1 MADVDFDEFDGGYA
15 AQNAGPLTGRALTI
29 VNIAGAVCSLALV
42 LGLGVWGYKLAVR
55 DVSGIPVVRALE
67 GPLRVAPENPGGDVA
82 MYQGLSV
89 NAVAAA
95 GTALPLPDKLILAP
109 REVSLT
115 AEDQAGTAA
124 LQPLP
129 EADPTANVAAAP
141 ELAMLAEPD
150 LAPVEIAPIAAQIP
164 ALDAAIPADPAMD
177 ATSLAVTEPLPA
189 TQEDAVAAALAAALA
204 DGDSGDPTAATD
216 LAAPDLA
223 APEKN
228 VSNPAMSARPKQRP
242 TSRSAAPVAPAATE
256 TTVATETTA
265 VPEASAEA
273 APASA
278 AAAVAEIDPSTIPA
292 GTRLVQLGAFDDEA
306 SARAEWAKLQAD
318 FPDLIAAKAMVVQ
331 SAQSGGRTFY
341 RLRAHGFADE
351 DVARQFCA
359 AMLAQNA
366 SCIPVAQK

>member
-15 AQNAGPLTGRALTI
+15 EHEIASGYATGRARAMINL
-29 VNIAGAVCSLALV
+29 AGAACSIALV
-42 LGLGVWGYKLAVR
+42 IGLGIWGYKLAVR

-67 GPLRVAPENPGGDVA
+67 GPLRIAPDNPGGDVA
-82 MYQGLSV
+82 MHQGLSV

-109 REVSLT
+109 KEVALT
-115 AEDQAGTAA
+115 AEDQAGTAE
-124 LQPLP
+124 LVQLP
-129 EADPTANVAAAP
+129 AADPVASGVEMVAVAP
-141 ELAMLAEPD
+141 EGPAS
-150 LAPVEIAPIAAQIP
+150 LAPIEIAPS
-164 ALDAAIPADPAMD
+164 AMPEVAPSVEPLD
-177 ATSLAVTEPLPA
+177 ATSLAVTAPLPA

-204 DGDSGDPTAATD
+204 DGEAAEGGLSETEVATTDPMKSLRPKLRPATRSTGAVAAVEPV
-216 LAAPDLA
+216 AVVAGVAPNVPNVPNAPDVA
-223 APEKN
+223 AE
-228 VSNPAMSARPKQRP
+228 AL
-242 TSRSAAPVAPAATE
+242 
-256 TTVATETTA
+256 VAT
-265 VPEASAEA
+265 S
-273 APASA
+273 
-278 AAAVAEIDPSTIPA
+278 AAVAEIDPSTIPL

-318 FPDLIAAKAMVVQ
+318 FPDLLPGKAMVVQ

>member
-15 AQNAGPLTGRALTI
+15 EHEAAPQSGRARNMI
-29 VNIAGAVCSLALV
+29 NIAGAVCSVALV
-42 LGLGVWGYKLAVR
+42 IGLGIWGYKLAVR

-67 GPLRVAPENPGGDVA
+67 GPLRIAPDNPGGDVA
-82 MYQGLSV
+82 MHQGLSV

-109 REVSLT
+109 KEVALT
-115 AEDQAGTAA
+115 AEDQAGTAELA
-124 LQPLP
+124 QLP
-129 EADPTANVAAAP
+129 VADPLASGAEVLEVAPQVPAS
-141 ELAMLAEPD
+141 
-150 LAPVEIAPIAAQIP
+150 LAPIEIAPSASPEVAPAAE
-164 ALDAAIPADPAMD
+164 ALD
-177 ATSLAVTEPLPA
+177 ATSLAVTAPLPA

-204 DGDSGDPTAATD
+204 DGDSAEGGLSETEVATAEPVKS
-216 LAAPDLA
+216 L
-223 APEKN
+223 
-228 VSNPAMSARPKQRP
+228 RPKLRP
-242 TSRSAAPVAPAATE
+242 STRSAAAVAAVEPVSAT
-256 TTVATETTA
+256 
-265 VPEASAEA
+265 AEA
-273 APASA
+273 APEA
-278 AAAVAEIDPSTIPA
+278 AAEAPVATTTAVAEIDPATIPA

-306 SARAEWAKLQAD
+306 SARAAWTKLQSD
-318 FPDLIAAKAMVVQ
+318 FPDLLPGKAMVVQ

>member
-15 AQNAGPLTGRALTI
+15 EHEIASGYATGRARAMINL
-29 VNIAGAVCSLALV
+29 AGAACSIALV
-42 LGLGVWGYKLAVR
+42 IGLGIWGYKLAVR

-82 MYQGLSV
+82 THQGLSV

-95 GTALPLPDKLILAP
+95 GTALPLPEKLTLAP
-109 REVSLT
+109 KEVALT
-115 AEDQAGTAA
+115 AEDQAGMAELSQLPAVDPLAGDAA
-124 LQPLP
+124 VVEDAPQ
-129 EADPTANVAAAP
+129 ANP
-141 ELAMLAEPD
+141 S
-150 LAPVEIAPIAAQIP
+150 LAPVEIAPVMLPEATP
-164 ALDAAIPADPAMD
+164 SDETLD
-177 ATSLAVTEPLPA
+177 ATSLAVTAPLPA

-204 DGDSGDPTAATD
+204 DGETAEGGLSEADVATADPVIS
-216 LAAPDLA
+216 L
-223 APEKN
+223 
-228 VSNPAMSARPKQRP
+228 RPKQRP
-242 TSRSAAPVAPAATE
+242 TNRSAAPAAEMAAVAPVAAADTPAVAA
-256 TTVATETTA
+256 VAT
-265 VPEASAEA
+265 PE
-273 APASA
+273 
-278 AAAVAEIDPSTIPA
+278 AAVAEIDPSTIPE

-306 SARAEWAKLQAD
+306 SARAEWTKLQAD
-318 FPDLIAAKAMVVQ
+318 FPDLLPGKAMVVQ

>member
-15 AQNAGPLTGRALTI
+15 EHEIASGYATGRARAMINL
-29 VNIAGAVCSLALV
+29 AGAACSVALV
-42 LGLGVWGYKLAVR
+42 IGLGIWGYKLAVR

-67 GPLRVAPENPGGDVA
+67 GPLRIAPENPGGDVA
-82 MYQGLSV
+82 MHQGLSV

-109 REVSLT
+109 KEVTLT
-115 AEDQAGTAA
+115 AEDQAGTA
-124 LQPLP
+124 
-129 EADPTANVAAAP
+129 
-141 ELAMLAEPD
+141 ELAQLPAVDALAGEAEVIEVAPQGAAN
-150 LAPVEIAPIAAQIP
+150 LAPIEIAPSATPEVAP
-164 ALDAAIPADPAMD
+164 NAETLDAS
-177 ATSLAVTEPLPA
+177 SLAVTAPLPA

-204 DGDSGDPTAATD
+204 DGETAEGGLSEAEAAADPVTSLRPKLRPTTRTAAAVATVEPTAATAD
-216 LAAPDLA
+216 A
-223 APEKN
+223 APE
-228 VSNPAMSARPKQRP
+228 V
-242 TSRSAAPVAPAATE
+242 AAETPVA
-256 TTVATETTA
+256 TT
-265 VPEASAEA
+265 
-273 APASA
+273 
-278 AAAVAEIDPSTIPA
+278 AAVAEIDPSTIPA

-318 FPDLIAAKAMVVQ
+318 FPDLLPGKAMVVQ

>member
-15 AQNAGPLTGRALTI
+15 EHEIASGYATGRARAMINL
-29 VNIAGAVCSLALV
+29 AGAACSIALV
-42 LGLGVWGYKLAVR
+42 IGLGIWGYKLAVR

-67 GPLRVAPENPGGDVA
+67 GPLRIAPDNPGGDVA
-82 MYQGLSV
+82 MHQGLSV

-109 REVSLT
+109 KEVTLT
-115 AEDQAGTAA
+115 AEDQAGTAELA
-124 LQPLP
+124 QLP
-129 EADPTANVAAAP
+129 AADPLASGAEVIEVAPQAQAS
-141 ELAMLAEPD
+141 
-150 LAPVEIAPIAAQIP
+150 LAPVEISP
-164 ALDAAIPADPAMD
+164 ATLPDAEPSAEVLD
-177 ATSLAVTEPLPA
+177 TNSLAVTAPLPA

-204 DGDSGDPTAATD
+204 DGEAAEGGLSEADVATADPVTSLRPKLRPTTGSATAA
-216 LAAPDLA
+216 AV
-223 APEKN
+223 E
-228 VSNPAMSARPKQRP
+228 
-242 TSRSAAPVAPAATE
+242 PVA
-256 TTVATETTA
+256 A
-265 VPEASAEA
+265 VAEA
-273 APASA
+273 APEAA
-278 AAAVAEIDPSTIPA
+278 VEAPVATAAAVAEIDPSTIPA

-318 FPDLIAAKAMVVQ
+318 FPDLLPGKAMVVQ

>member
-15 AQNAGPLTGRALTI
+15 EHDVASGYAAGRARAMI
-29 VNIAGAVCSLALV
+29 NMAGAVCSIALV
-42 LGLGVWGYKLAVR
+42 IGLGIWGYKLAVR

-67 GPLRVAPENPGGDVA
+67 GPLRIAPENPGGDVA
-82 MYQGLSV
+82 MHQGLSV

-109 REVSLT
+109 RDVALT
-115 AEDQAGTAA
+115 EEDQAGTAA
-124 LQPLP
+124 LAPLP
-129 EADPTANVAAAP
+129 EATRSLEGAAP
-141 ELAMLAEPD
+141 AEVTASAEPS
-150 LAPVEIAPIAAQIP
+150 LAPIEIDPVELGPVEAAPGTTTAETIP
-164 ALDAAIPADPAMD
+164 LDPAME
-177 ATSLAVTEPLPA
+177 ASSLAVSEPLPA

-204 DGDSGDPTAATD
+204 DGESTDDPTAATEV
-216 LAAPDLA
+216 AAADP
-223 APEKN
+223 
-228 VSNPAMSARPKQRP
+228 VTSIRPKLRP
-242 TSRSAAPVAPAATE
+242 TTGGAAAVAAAAPVAAETPAE
-256 TTVATETTA
+256 
-265 VPEASAEA
+265 VP
-273 APASA
+273 APAVA
-278 AAAVAEIDPSTIPA
+278 AAEIDPSTIVA

-306 SARAEWAKLQAD
+306 SARAEWAKLQAN
-318 FPDLIAAKAMVVQ
+318 FPDLLAAKAMVVQ

>member
-15 AQNAGPLTGRALTI
+15 EHNAGPLTGRTLAI

-42 LGLGVWGYKLAVR
+42 IGLGIWGYKLAVR

-67 GPLRVAPENPGGDVA
+67 GPLRIAPENPGGDVA
-82 MYQGLSV
+82 MHQGLSV

-109 REVSLT
+109 KEAALA
-115 AEDQAGTAA
+115 AEDQAGTAELSQLPA
-124 LQPLP
+124 ADPLASGADVVELAPQAQASLAPIEIDPVAMP
-129 EADPTANVAAAP
+129 EASPS
-141 ELAMLAEPD
+141 AE
-150 LAPVEIAPIAAQIP
+150 
-164 ALDAAIPADPAMD
+164 ALD
-177 ATSLAVTEPLPA
+177 ATSLAVTAPLPA

-204 DGDSGDPTAATD
+204 DGDTAEGGVSESAVSAADPVKS
-216 LAAPDLA
+216 L
-223 APEKN
+223 
-228 VSNPAMSARPKQRP
+228 RPKLRP
-242 TSRSAAPVAPAATE
+242 ASRSAASAVDAASVE
-256 TTVATETTA
+256 VQPTA
-265 VPEASAEA
+265 AMAEA
-273 APASA
+273 AAQGAAEPAVA
-278 AAAVAEIDPSTIPA
+278 ASVAEIDPSTIPA

-318 FPDLIAAKAMVVQ
+318 FPDLLPGKAMVVQ

-351 DVARQFCA
+351 DTARQFCA
-359 AMLAQNA
+359 TMLAANA

>member
-15 AQNAGPLTGRALTI
+15 EHEIASGYATGRARAMINL
-29 VNIAGAVCSLALV
+29 AGAACSIALV
-42 LGLGVWGYKLAVR
+42 IGLGIWGYKLAVR

-67 GPLRVAPENPGGDVA
+67 GPLRIAPDNPGGDVA
-82 MYQGLSV
+82 MHQGLSV

-109 REVSLT
+109 KEVVLT
-115 AEDQAGTAA
+115 AEDQAGTAELA
-124 LQPLP
+124 QLPAADPLASGAEVVDIAPLAQASLAPIEIDPVVTP
-129 EADPTANVAAAP
+129 EASANV
-141 ELAMLAEPD
+141 D
-150 LAPVEIAPIAAQIP
+150 
-164 ALDAAIPADPAMD
+164 ALD
-177 ATSLAVTEPLPA
+177 ATSLAVTAPLPA

-204 DGDSGDPTAATD
+204 DGETAEGGLSETDVAT
-216 LAAPDLA
+216 AEPV
-223 APEKN
+223 K
-228 VSNPAMSARPKQRP
+228 SIRPKLRP
-242 TSRSAAPVAPAATE
+242 ASRSAATVAAVEPVAAT
-256 TTVATETTA
+256 
-265 VPEASAEA
+265 AEA
-273 APASA
+273 APEAA
-278 AAAVAEIDPSTIPA
+278 TEAPVAATAAAVAEIDPTTIPA

-318 FPDLIAAKAMVVQ
+318 FPDLLPGKAMVVQ